1 MSEEII
7 LKGLNSCEIWE
18 KLYNKE
24 LNNKK
29 NILEY
34 IEMTK
39 ILKKGEIDCD
49 QIEDVYKMIY
59 ENIEKMDNI
68 KPNTSMFL
76 KNQLKKQLGKYVVEK
91 DPQEVNYFIEY
102 FKEAYPAKERRKDFT
117 WVLNDLSKI
126 VDEQIMHTLTYI
138 NSCILTGET
147 LGSKERDDII
157 RVLEILLRRG
167 NTKLINN
174 FKSLQAINNELNIIV
189 LFKKNKYFCIEQR

>member
-1 MSEEII
+1 MEEII
-7 LKGLNSCEIWE
+7 LDGLNSKEIWE
-18 KLYNKE
+18 KIYNKE

-34 IEMTK
+34 IEITK
-39 ILKKGEIDCD
+39 ILKKGEINCD

-59 ENIEKMDNI
+59 EKIEKMGNI
-68 KPNTSMFL
+68 KPNTSMYL

-117 WVLNDLSKI
+117 WVLNDLNKI
-126 VDEQIMHTLTYI
+126 VDEQIIHTLTYI

-147 LGSKERDDII
+147 LGEKEREDII
-157 RVLEILLRRG
+157 KVIEILLKRG

-174 FKSLQAINNELNIIV
+174 FKSLQAINNELNITI
-189 LFKKNKYFCIEQR
+189 LFKKNKYICIKEK

>member
-1 MSEEII
+1 MMEEII
-7 LKGLNSCEIWE
+7 LDGLNSKEIWE
-18 KLYNKE
+18 KIYNKE

-34 IEMTK
+34 IEITK
-39 ILKKGEIDCD
+39 ILKKGEINCD

-59 ENIEKMDNI
+59 EKIEKMGNI
-68 KPNTSMFL
+68 KPNTSMYL

-117 WVLNDLSKI
+117 WVLNDLNKI
-126 VDEQIMHTLTYI
+126 VDEQIIHTLTYI

-147 LGSKERDDII
+147 LGEKEREDII
-157 RVLEILLRRG
+157 KVIEILLKRG

-174 FKSLQAINNELNIIV
+174 FKSLQAINNELNITI
-189 LFKKNKYFCIEQR
+189 LFKKNKYICIKEK

>member
-7 LKGLNSCEIWE
+7 LSGLNSNEIWE

-24 LNNKK
+24 LNSKK
-29 NILEY
+29 NVLEY
-34 IEMTK
+34 IEVTGV
-39 ILKKGEIDCD
+39 LKNGEIDCD
-49 QIEDVYKMIY
+49 QIQDVYTMVYKSID
-59 ENIEKMDNI
+59 KMDNI

-76 KNQLKKQLGKYVVEK
+76 KNQLKKQLGKYVADKEP
-91 DPQEVNYFIEY
+91 DEVNYFIEF

-117 WVLNDLSKI
+117 WVLMDINKI

-138 NSCILTGET
+138 NSCILTGAT
-147 LGSKERDDII
+147 LGEKEREDII
-157 RVLEILLRRG
+157 KVIQILLKRG